1 VYLIKTDSRTADVEV
16 TAAAAGGF
24 DADHNVSRVDVAIV
38 HKAAP
43 NRKQVKKLAWFYAKM
58 SQQTRQI

>member
-24 DADHNVSRVDVAIV
+24 DADHNVS
-38 HKAAP
+38 
-43 NRKQVKKLAWFYAKM
+43 
-58 SQQTRQI
+58 